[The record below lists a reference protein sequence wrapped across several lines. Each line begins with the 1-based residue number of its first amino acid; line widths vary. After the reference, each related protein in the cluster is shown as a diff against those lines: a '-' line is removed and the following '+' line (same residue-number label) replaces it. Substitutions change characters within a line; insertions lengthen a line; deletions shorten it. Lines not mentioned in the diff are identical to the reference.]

1 MGLGDVGRQAGV
13 DRRVDAQGVG
23 LLEHVL
29 EQRRNEA
36 DTFYHE
42 LCGKDCD
49 AEASAIQRQAYAG
62 LIWSKQ
68 FYWYDVRTGVAG
80 RWGGPV
86 AVFLPPGLPL
96 AGPLPAE
103 ASGGGSGR
111 LTAVF
116 INGRELHPSDVMAL
130 RQYGPV
136 IPGRYNWDAQGNV
149 STETGFWLF
158 NFYAV
163 LQARQQQQ
171 GGGTYHRSDPSRGE
185 STTVTSGCAAV
196 SGRLRSSDSSSGYS
210 YYVGCN

>member
-1 MGLGDVGRQAGV
+1 MKILLTLVRRLALLLACAAPLCAGAADEVQINGRPL
-13 DRRVDAQGVG
+13 DEAQRKT
-23 LLEHVL
+23 LAAL
-29 EQRRNEA
+29 EQRIGPVPPGA
-36 DTFYHE
+36 
-42 LCGKDCD
+42 
-49 AEASAIQRQAYAG
+49 
-62 LIWSKQ
+62 
-68 FYWYDVRTGVAG
+68 YWYDVRTGVAG

-103 ASGGGSGR
+103 ASGGGNGR

-158 NFYAV
+158 NFFAV
-163 LQARQQQQ
+163 LQARQQQ

>member
-1 MGLGDVGRQAGV
+1 MNILRTLIRHLALVLALAAPLCALAADEVQINGRPL
-13 DRRVDAQGVG
+13 DEAQRKT
-23 LLEHVL
+23 LAAL
-29 EQRRNEA
+29 EQRIGPVPPGA
-36 DTFYHE
+36 
-42 LCGKDCD
+42 
-49 AEASAIQRQAYAG
+49 
-62 LIWSKQ
+62 
-68 FYWYDVRTGVAG
+68 YWYDVRTGVAG

>member
-1 MGLGDVGRQAGV
+1 MNILRTLFRHLALVLAFAAPLCAGAADEVQINGRPL
-13 DRRVDAQGVG
+13 DEAQRKT
-23 LLEHVL
+23 LAAL
-29 EQRRNEA
+29 EQRI
-36 DTFYHE
+36 
-42 LCGKDCD
+42 GPVP
-49 AEASAIQRQAYAG
+49 AG
-62 LIWSKQ
+62 A
-68 FYWYDVRTGVAG
+68 YWYDVRTGAAG

-86 AVFLPPGLPL
+86 AAFLPPGLAL
-96 AGPLPAE
+96 AGPLPAD

-149 STETGFWLF
+149 STEAGLWLF

-163 LQARQQQQ
+163 LQAQQRSSG
-171 GGGTYHRSDPSRGE
+171 GGGTYYRSDASRGE
-185 STTVTSGCAAV
+185 STMVTRGCAAV
-196 SGRLRSSDSSSGYS
+196 SGRLSSSDSSSGYS

>member
-1 MGLGDVGRQAGV
+1 MKILLTLVRRLALVLACAAPLCALAADEVQINGRPL
-13 DRRVDAQGVG
+13 DEAQRKT
-23 LLEHVL
+23 LAAL
-29 EQRRNEA
+29 EQRIGPVPPGA
-36 DTFYHE
+36 
-42 LCGKDCD
+42 
-49 AEASAIQRQAYAG
+49 
-62 LIWSKQ
+62 
-68 FYWYDVRTGVAG
+68 YWYDVRTGVAG

-103 ASGGGSGR
+103 ASGGGNGR

-116 INGRELHPSDVMAL
+116 INGRELHPADVMAL

-136 IPGRYNWDAQGNV
+136 IQGRYNWDAQGNV
-149 STETGFWLF
+149 STETGLWLF

-163 LQARQQQQ
+163 LQAQQRSGG